1 MLIVCNVTRASAPP
15 VGVIRPR
22 RDVCRIARSVK
33 RDDIQFPAKHSALRD
48 DVHVLGVLVG
58 DVLKEQGGDTL
69 FDLVEKDRRLSIKRR
84 AGDKEAAAELSIQL
98 RGRAPQVARD
108 LARAFSMWF
117 RAVNLAE
124 KVHRIRRRRQYF
136 LEASERAQPGGV
148 EAALNELKSRGYTLE
163 KVLELLKKIRVEP
176 VFTAHPTESARR
188 TMLRKNQRIAELLL
202 DRLDPT
208 LTPAELRQNW
218 SRVRT
223 EVTTA
228 WQTEDHPR
236 ERLTV
241 ADEREHVV
249 FYLAE
254 ILYPILPAFY
264 DEIAEALSKLYE
276 VPADSLE
283 LPDMI
288 RFGTWVGGDMDGNPD
303 VHAKTIRETLARQQQ
318 VIINAYFKE
327 CGVLAQLLSQS
338 ASRSAVLPE
347 LSQRIELYAT
357 LIPGAQ
363 GSTPMRHDRMPYR
376 VFLGQIAE
384 RLRLTYDKRPNG
396 YEGPQQF
403 LRDLKLIAVSLKSNK
418 GFHAGWGNVQRLI
431 RRVETFGFHLA
442 TLDLRQTAEIHHQ
455 VIGQGLDDPAW
466 MTRTPAE
473 RHDLLVGA
481 IERDAGVKMELD
493 ALGRRTVGVFEA
505 ILQARHRYGPE
516 AVGYYVVS
524 GTQNADDV
532 LAPLLLARW
541 AEAYDRVSGE
551 VAVDIA
557 PMFESV
563 EALERCGEVM
573 RTLLGDPLYR
583 RHLDARG
590 RTQCALIGYS
600 DANKE
605 SGLCAARFAAWRAQA
620 ELSTALAAANER
632 HVVFHARG
640 GSIARGGSRIDT
652 LVRTAPAGTING
664 VLRLTEQGE
673 VINQG
678 YGLKPIAMRTLERAF
693 NSLTSSLGG
702 AATGVTPG
710 AEHVNFAARV
720 ATASHE
726 AYRRFVH
733 GQPEFYSWFQ
743 SVTPIDVIARMQ
755 IGSRPAVR
763 PGKDGFDA
771 LRAVPWVFAWTQSR
785 HFLPAWLGAGAGLRT
800 AIEELGLPVAR
811 SAYAS
816 WNFFTSLIDDLEAS
830 LARADL
836 DIAAAY
842 EELAPSSQRP
852 LGIKLREEFA
862 VVRDQVLAIKEMQ
875 WLLDRDP
882 TMQRSIE
889 LRNPYVDPIN
899 LLQVDLLRR
908 WRESGRQDRDLFESL
923 LACTAG
929 IAEGLQSTG

>member
-1 MLIVCNVTRASAPP
+1 VR
-15 VGVIRPR
+15 
-22 RDVCRIARSVK
+22 

-48 DVHVLGVLVG
+48 DVHVLGALVG
-58 DVLKEQGGDTL
+58 DVLKEQGGDAL
-69 FDLVEKDRRLSIKRR
+69 FDLVEKDRRLSIRRR
-84 AGDKEAAAELSIQL
+84 AGDKEAAAELSVQL

-124 KVHRIRRRRQYF
+124 KVHRIRRRRGYF
-136 LEASERAQPGGV
+136 IEASERAQPGGV
-148 EAALNELKSRGYTLE
+148 EAALIDLKSRGLSLAQ
-163 KVLELLKKIRVEP
+163 VLDLLRRISIEP

-188 TMLRKNQRIAELLL
+188 TMLRKNQRIAGLLL

-208 LTPAELRQNW
+208 LTPQELRHNW

-254 ILYPILPAFY
+254 ILYRILPAFY
-264 DEIAEALSKLYE
+264 DELAEALAKLYGVAAE
-276 VPADSLE
+276 SLE
-283 LPDMI
+283 LPNII

-318 VIINAYFKE
+318 VIINAYFSD
-327 CGVLAQLLSQS
+327 CQHLAQLLSQS
-338 ASRSAVLPE
+338 ASRSAVTPE
-347 LSQRIELYAT
+347 LTQRIELYAT
-357 LIPGAQ
+357 LIPGAL
-363 GSTPMRHDRMPYR
+363 GITPMRHDRMPYR
-376 VFLGQIAE
+376 VFLGQIGE
-384 RLRLTYDKRPNG
+384 RLRLTYEQRPNG
-396 YEGPQQF
+396 YEGPPQF
-403 LRDLKLIAVSLKSNK
+403 LRDLKMITTSLRANR
-418 GFHAGWGNVQRLI
+418 GFHAGLSNVQRLI

-442 TLDLRQTAEIHHQ
+442 TLDLRQQAEIHHR
-455 VIGQGLDDPAW
+455 VIAQGLDDPNWLA
-466 MTRTPAE
+466 RTAAE
-473 RHDLLVGA
+473 RHDLLVQA
-481 IERDAGVKMELD
+481 IERDAGVKIELD
-493 ALGRRTVGVFEA
+493 ALGRRTIGVFEA
-505 ILQARHRYGPE
+505 IRQARHRYGKD
-516 AVGYYVVS
+516 AIGYYVVS
-524 GTQNADDV
+524 GTHGADDV

-541 AEAYDRVSGE
+541 AEAYDRSSGE

-563 EALERCGEVM
+563 ESLERCGDTM

-600 DANKE
+600 DTNKE
-605 SGLCAARFAAWRAQA
+605 GGICAARFATYRAQA
-620 ELSTALAAANER
+620 DLSAALAAANER
-632 HVVFHARG
+632 HVIFHARG
-640 GSIARGGSRIDT
+640 GSIARGGSRIDS

-673 VINQG
+673 VINQS
-678 YGLKPIAMRTLERAF
+678 YGLRPIAMRTLERAF
-693 NSLTSSLGG
+693 HALASSLGG
-702 AATGVTPG
+702 NTQGMTP
-710 AEHVNFAARV
+710 APEQVNFAARLAAV
-720 ATASHE
+720 SRQQ
-726 AYRRFVH
+726 YRRFVY
-733 GQPEFYSWFQ
+733 GDGEFYAWFQ
-743 SVTPIDVIARMQ
+743 AVTPIDVIARMQ

-763 PGKDGFDA
+763 PGKEGFEA

-785 HFLPAWLGAGAGLRT
+785 HMLPAWYGAGLGLKT
-800 AIEELGLPVAR
+800 AIDECGLTTAQ
-811 SAYAS
+811 SAYAE
-816 WNFFTSLIDDLEAS
+816 WTFFTTLIDDLEAS

-836 DIAAAY
+836 EIAAAY
-842 EELAPSSQRP
+842 EELAPAPQNRFVAAV
-852 LGIKLREEFA
+852 REEFRQ
-862 VVRDQVLAIKEMQ
+862 VREQVLAIKQ
-875 WLLDRDP
+875 TSALLDRDQ
-882 TMQRSIE
+882 TLQRAIE

-908 WRESGRQDRDLFESL
+908 WRETDRQDRELFESL
-923 LACTAG
+923 LACIAG

>member
-1 MLIVCNVTRASAPP
+1 MR
-15 VGVIRPR
+15 
-22 RDVCRIARSVK
+22 

-48 DVHVLGVLVG
+48 DVHVLGALVG
-58 DVLKEQGGDTL
+58 DVLKDQGGDVL
-69 FDLVEKDRRLSIKRR
+69 FDLVEKDRRLSIRR
-84 AGDKEAAAELSIQL
+84 RSGDKEAAAELSVQL

-124 KVHRIRRRRQYF
+124 KVHRIRRRRGYF

-148 EAALNELKSRGYTLE
+148 EAALIDLKARGLTLAQ
-163 KVLELLKKIRVEP
+163 VLDLLRRISIEP

-208 LTPAELRQNW
+208 LAPQELRQNW

-223 EVTTA
+223 EITTA

-254 ILYPILPAFY
+254 ILYPIVPAFY
-264 DEIAEALSKLYE
+264 DELAEAIGKLYGVLPE
-276 VPADSLE
+276 SLE
-283 LPDMI
+283 LPNII

-318 VIINAYFKE
+318 VIVNAYFLE
-327 CGVLAQLLSQS
+327 CQSLAQLLSQS
-338 ASRSAVLPE
+338 ASRSAVSPE
-347 LSQRIELYAT
+347 LTQRIDQYST
-357 LIPGAQ
+357 LIPGAL
-363 GSTPMRHDRMPYR
+363 GITPARHDRMPYR
-376 VFLGQIAE
+376 VFLGQIGE
-384 RLRLTYDKRPNG
+384 RLRLTYDQRPNA
-396 YEGPQQF
+396 YEGPHQF
-403 LRDLKLIAVSLKSNK
+403 LRDLKLISTSLRANR
-418 GFHAGWGNVQRLI
+418 GYYAGWGNVQRLI

-442 TLDLRQTAEIHHQ
+442 GLDLRQQAEVHHR
-455 VIGQGLDDPAW
+455 VIGQGLDDPQW
-466 MTRTPAE
+466 LTRSAAE
-473 RHDLLVGA
+473 RHDLLVQA
-481 IERDAGVKMELD
+481 IERDTGVKVELD
-493 ALGRRTVGVFEA
+493 ALGRRTLGVFEA
-505 ILQARHRYGPE
+505 IIQARHRYGKD
-516 AVGYYVVS
+516 AIGYYVVS
-524 GTQNADDV
+524 GANGADDV
-532 LAPLLLARW
+532 LAPMLLARW

-551 VAVDIA
+551 IAVDIA

-583 RHLDARG
+583 RHLEARG
-590 RTQCALIGYS
+590 NTQCALIGYS
-600 DANKE
+600 DTNKE
-605 SGLCAARFAAWRAQA
+605 AGICAARFAAYRAQA
-620 ELSTALAAANER
+620 DLSAALAAANER
-632 HVVFHARG
+632 HVIFHARG
-640 GSIARGGSRIDT
+640 GSIARGGSRIDS

-678 YGLKPIAMRTLERAF
+678 YGLRPIAMRTLERAF
-693 NSLTSSLGG
+693 NAVASSLGG
-702 AATGVTPG
+702 NPQGLTPG
-710 AEHVNFAARV
+710 PEQVRFAARLAAV
-720 ATASHE
+720 SRQQ
-726 AYRRFVH
+726 YRRFVH
-733 GQPEFYSWFQ
+733 GDAELYGWFQ
-743 SVTPIDVIARMQ
+743 AVTPFDVIARMQ

-785 HFLPAWLGAGAGLRT
+785 HMLPAWYGAGAGLKE
-800 AIEELGLPVAR
+800 AIDEFGLATAR
-811 SAYAS
+811 SAYAEWS
-816 WNFFTSLIDDLEAS
+816 FFTTLIDDLEAS

-836 DIAAAY
+836 EIAAAY
-842 EELAPSSQRP
+842 EELAAPGQGRFAARV
-852 LGIKLREEFA
+852 REEFRQ
-862 VVRDQVLAIKEMQ
+862 VRDQVLLVKQTEA
-875 WLLDRDP
+875 LLDRDP
-882 TMQRSIE
+882 TLQRAIA

-908 WRESGRQDRDLFESL
+908 WRETGRQDRELFEAL
-923 LACTAG
+923 LACIAG

>member
-1 MLIVCNVTRASAPP
+1 VR
-15 VGVIRPR
+15 
-22 RDVCRIARSVK
+22 

-48 DVHVLGVLVG
+48 DVHVLGALVG
-58 DVLKEQGGDTL
+58 DVLKEQGGDAL
-69 FDLVEKDRRLSIKRR
+69 FDLVEKDRRLSIRRR
-84 AGDKEAAAELSIQL
+84 AGDKDAAAELAVQL
-98 RGRAPQVARD
+98 RGRAPPMARD

-124 KVHRIRRRRQYF
+124 KVHRIRRRRGYF
-136 LEASERAQPGGV
+136 LEDSGRAQPGGV
-148 EAALNELKSRGYTLE
+148 EAALTALQSRGMTLE
-163 KVLELLKKIRVEP
+163 QVLDLLKKIHIEP

-188 TMLRKNQRIAELLL
+188 TMLRKNQRIASLLL

-208 LTPAELRQNW
+208 LSPQELRQNW
-218 SRVRT
+218 SKVRT

-254 ILYPILPAFY
+254 ILYKILPAFY
-264 DEIAEALSKLYE
+264 DEIAEALAKLYG
-276 VPADSLE
+276 VPADTIE
-283 LPDMI
+283 LPPLV

-303 VHAKTIRETLARQQQ
+303 VHAKTIRETLARQHQ
-318 VIINAYFKE
+318 VIVNAYFRE
-327 CGVLAQLLSQS
+327 CGTLAQLLSQS

-347 LSQRIELYAT
+347 LQQRIELYAT

-376 VFLGQIAE
+376 VFLGQVSE
-384 RLRLTYDKRPNG
+384 RLRLTFENRPNG
-396 YEGPQQF
+396 YEGPQMF
-403 LRDLKLIAVSLKSNK
+403 LRDLRLVAASLKANK

-442 TLDLRQTAEIHHQ
+442 TLDLRQTAEIHHR
-455 VIGQGLDDPAW
+455 VIGAGLDDPQW
-466 MTRTPAE
+466 MVRTPAE
-473 RHDLLVGA
+473 RHDLLVQA
-481 IERDAGVKMELD
+481 IERDTGVKMELD
-493 ALGRRTVGVFEA
+493 ALGRRTLGVFEA
-505 ILQARHRYGPE
+505 ILQARHKYGRD
-516 AVGYYVVS
+516 AIGYYVVS
-524 GTQNADDV
+524 GTTGADDV

-541 AEAYDRVSGE
+541 AEAYDRNTGE
-551 VAVDIA
+551 IAVDIA

-563 EALERCGEVM
+563 EALERCGDTL

-600 DANKE
+600 DPNKE
-605 SGLCAARFAAWRAQA
+605 GGICASRFAAYRAQA
-620 ELSTALAAANER
+620 ELSSALAAANER
-632 HVVFHARG
+632 HVIFHARG
-640 GSIARGGSRIDT
+640 GSVARGGSRIDS
-652 LVRTAPAGTING
+652 LVRSAPAGTING

-673 VINQG
+673 VINQS
-678 YGLKPIAMRTLERAF
+678 YGLRPIAMRTLERAF
-693 NSLTSSLGG
+693 HALTLSLGG
-702 AATGVTPG
+702 AATGVN
-710 AEHVNFAARV
+710 ASSAQLQFAARV
-720 ATASHE
+720 AAASRQH
-726 AYRRFVH
+726 YRALTY
-733 GQPEFYSWFQ
+733 GDLDFYNWFQ
-743 SVTPIDVIARMQ
+743 AVTPIDVITRMQ

-763 PGKDGFDA
+763 PGKEGFDA

-785 HFLPAWLGAGAGLRT
+785 HMLPAWYGAGTGLAT
-800 AIEELGLPVAR
+800 AIGELGIDVAR
-811 SAYAS
+811 GAYGE
-816 WNFFTSLIDDLEAS
+816 WNFFTALIDDLEAS

-842 EELAPSSQRP
+842 EELCESRLKGNAGKIRDEFTRV
-852 LGIKLREEFA
+852 RE
-862 VVRDQVLAIKEMQ
+862 QVLAIKQ
-875 WLLDRDP
+875 TSALLDRDP
-882 TMQRSIE
+882 TLQRQIE

-908 WRESGRQDRDLFESL
+908 WRESGRQDRDLFEAL

>member
-1 MLIVCNVTRASAPP
+1 MP
-15 VGVIRPR
+15 
-22 RDVCRIARSVK
+22 RSVK

-48 DVHVLGVLVG
+48 DVHVLGALVG
-58 DVLKEQGGDTL
+58 DVLKDQGGATL
-69 FDLVEKDRRLSIKRR
+69 FDLVEKDRLLAIRRR
-84 AGDKEAAAELSIQL
+84 AGDKEAAAELGIQL

-124 KVHRIRRRRQYF
+124 KVHRIRRRRGYF
-136 LEASERAQPGGV
+136 IEASQRAQPGGV
-148 EAALNELKSRGYTLE
+148 EAALLTLKERGSTLAE
-163 KVLELLKKIRVEP
+163 VLELLKQVHIEP

-188 TMLRKNQRIAELLL
+188 TMLRKNQRIAGLLL

-208 LTPAELRQNW
+208 LTPQELRQNW

-223 EVTTA
+223 ELTTA

-254 ILYPILPAFY
+254 ILYRILPAFY
-264 DEIAEALSKLYE
+264 GELAEALGKIYGVQPE
-276 VPADSLE
+276 SLE
-283 LPDMI
+283 LPNI
-288 RFGTWVGGDMDGNPD
+288 VKFGTWVGGDMDGNPD

-318 VIINAYFKE
+318 VIINAYFGE
-327 CGVLAQLLSQS
+327 CQNLAQLLSQS
-338 ASRSAVLPE
+338 ASRSAVTPE
-347 LSQRIELYAT
+347 LTQRIELYAT
-357 LIPGAQ
+357 LMPGAQ
-363 GSTPMRHDRMPYR
+363 GITPARHDRMPYR
-376 VFLGQIAE
+376 VFLGQVSE
-384 RLRLTYDKRPNG
+384 RLKLTYDGRPNG
-396 YEGPQQF
+396 YEGPQHF
-403 LRDLKLIAVSLKSNK
+403 LRDLKLISASLKLNR
-418 GFHAGWGNVQRLI
+418 GFHAGWANVQRLI

-442 TLDLRQTAEIHHQ
+442 TLDLRQQAEVHHR
-455 VIGQGLDDPAW
+455 VIGQGLDDPDW
-466 MTRTPAE
+466 MARTPAE
-473 RHDLLVGA
+473 RHDLLVRA
-481 IERDAGVKMELD
+481 IERDAGHKVELD
-493 ALGRRTVGVFEA
+493 ALGKRTLGVFEA
-505 ILQARHRYGPE
+505 ILQARHRYGQD
-516 AVGYYVVS
+516 AIGYYVVS
-524 GTQNADDV
+524 GTQGADDV

-557 PMFESV
+557 PLFESV

-590 RTQCALIGYS
+590 RTQCAALGYS

-605 SGLCAARFAAWRAQA
+605 SGICASRFAMFRAQA
-620 ELSTALAAANER
+620 ELTAALSAANER
-632 HVVFHARG
+632 YVIFHARG
-640 GSIARGGSRIDT
+640 GSIARGGGRIDS

-678 YGLKPIAMRTLERAF
+678 YGLRPIAMRTLERAF
-693 NSLTSSLGG
+693 HSLTLGLGG
-702 AATGVTPG
+702 AATGMNESAPQL
-710 AEHVNFAARV
+710 EFAARV
-720 ATASHE
+720 AAVSRQH
-726 AYRRFVH
+726 YRRFVH
-733 GQPEFYSWFQ
+733 GDADFYAWFNE
-743 SVTPIDVIARMQ
+743 VTPIDVIARMQ

-763 PGKDGFDA
+763 PGKEGFDA

-785 HFLPAWLGAGAGLRT
+785 HMLPAWYGAGLGLKT
-800 AIEELGLPVAR
+800 AIDELGLQVAR
-811 SAYAS
+811 SAYAE
-816 WNFFTSLIDDLEAS
+816 WNFFTGLVDDLEAA

-842 EELAPSSQRP
+842 EGLARPRLSSFAVRA
-852 LGIKLREEFA
+852 REEFEL
-862 VVRDQVLAIKEMQ
+862 VRQQVLEIKQMAA
-875 WLLDRDP
+875 LLDREA
-882 TMQRSIE
+882 TLQRAIE

-908 WRESGRQDRDLFESL
+908 WRETGRQDREIFEAL

>member
-1 MLIVCNVTRASAPP
+1 M
-15 VGVIRPR
+15 PR
-22 RDVCRIARSVK
+22 FVR

-48 DVHVLGVLVG
+48 DVHVLGALVG
-58 DVLKEQGGDTL
+58 DVLKEQGGDAL
-69 FDLVEKDRRLSIKRR
+69 FDLVEKDRRLSIRRR
-84 AGDKEAAAELSIQL
+84 AGDKEAAAELSVQL

-124 KVHRIRRRRQYF
+124 KVHRIRRRRGYF

-148 EAALNELKSRGYTLE
+148 EAALNELKTRGYSLE
-163 KVLELLKKIRVEP
+163 KVLELLKRVRIEP

-208 LTPAELRQNW
+208 LTPQELRQNW

-254 ILYPILPAFY
+254 ILYRIVPAFY
-264 DEIAEALSKLYE
+264 DELAEALSKLYG
-276 VPADSLE
+276 VSADSLE
-283 LPDMI
+283 LPNVV

-318 VIINAYFKE
+318 VIINAYHRE

-338 ASRSAVLPE
+338 ASRSAVIPE
-347 LSQRIELYAT
+347 LAQRIELYAT

-363 GSTPMRHDRMPYR
+363 GATPMRHDRMPYR

-384 RLRLTYDKRPNG
+384 RLRLTYENRPNG

-403 LRDLKLIAVSLKSNK
+403 LRDVKLIAASLKANK

-442 TLDLRQTAEIHHQ
+442 TLDLRQQAEIHHR
-455 VIGQGLDDPAW
+455 VIAQGLDDPNW
-466 MTRTPAE
+466 MVRTPAE
-473 RHDLLVGA
+473 RHDLLVRA

-493 ALGRRTVGVFEA
+493 ALGRRTLGVFEG
-505 ILQARHRYGPE
+505 ILQARHRYGQD
-516 AVGYYVVS
+516 AIGYYIVS
-524 GTQNADDV
+524 GTQGADDV

-557 PMFESV
+557 PLFESV
-563 EALERCGEVM
+563 DALEQCGEVM
-573 RTLLGDPLYR
+573 KTLLGDPLYR
-583 RHLDARG
+583 RHLEARG
-590 RTQCALIGYS
+590 STQCALIGYS
-600 DANKE
+600 DPNKE
-605 SGLCAARFAAWRAQA
+605 SGICAARFAAYRAQTA
-620 ELSTALAAANER
+620 LSTTLAAANER
-632 HVVFHARG
+632 HVIFHARG
-640 GSIARGGSRIDT
+640 GSIARGGSRIDS
-652 LVRTAPAGTING
+652 LVRTAPAGTVNG

-673 VINQG
+673 VINQS

-693 NSLTSSLGG
+693 NSLALSIGG
-702 AATGVTPG
+702 AATGTAASP
-710 AEHVNFAARV
+710 EQLQFAARLAAV
-720 ATASHE
+720 SRQT
-726 AYRRFVH
+726 YRRFVH
-733 GQPEFYSWFQ
+733 TDADFYAWFQ
-743 SVTPIDVIARMQ
+743 AVTPIDVIARMQ
-755 IGSRPAVR
+755 IGSRPAER
-763 PGKDGFDA
+763 PGKEGFEA

-785 HFLPAWLGAGAGLRT
+785 HLLPAWFGAGFGLRT
-800 AIEELGLPVAR
+800 AVDEIGLEVAR
-811 SAYAS
+811 SSYGE
-816 WNFFTSLIDDLEAS
+816 WNYFTTLIDDLEAS

-836 DIAAAY
+836 VIAAAY
-842 EELAPSSQRP
+842 EELAEARHRHF
-852 LGIKLREEFA
+852 GVKLREEFEL
-862 VVRDQVLAIKEMQ
+862 VRDQVLAIKQ
-875 WLLDRDP
+875 TSQLLDRDQ
-882 TMQRSIE
+882 TLQRSIE

-908 WRESGRQDRDLFESL
+908 WRETGRQDRELFESL
-923 LACTAG
+923 LACIAG

>member
-1 MLIVCNVTRASAPP
+1 VR
-15 VGVIRPR
+15 
-22 RDVCRIARSVK
+22 

-48 DVHVLGVLVG
+48 DVHVLGALVG
-58 DVLKEQGGDTL
+58 DVLKDQGGDAL
-69 FDLVEKDRRLSIKRR
+69 FDLVEKDRRLSIRRR
-84 AGDKEAAAELSIQL
+84 AGDKEAAAELSVQL

-124 KVHRIRRRRQYF
+124 KVHRIRRRRGYF

-148 EAALNELKSRGYTLE
+148 EAALDELKSRGYTLPR
-163 KVLELLKKIRVEP
+163 VLELLQRIRIEP

-208 LTPAELRQNW
+208 LTPQELRRNW

-223 EVTTA
+223 EITTA

-249 FYLAE
+249 FYLSE
-254 ILYPILPAFY
+254 ILYRILPDFY
-264 DEIAEALSKLYE
+264 DEIAEALAKLYG
-276 VPADSLE
+276 VPADSVE
-283 LPDMI
+283 LPTMI
-288 RFGTWVGGDMDGNPD
+288 RFTSWVGGDMDGNPD

-318 VIINAYFKE
+318 VIVNSYFKE
-327 CGVLAQLLSQS
+327 CGILAQLLSQS

-347 LSQRIELYAT
+347 LQQRIELYAT
-357 LIPGAQ
+357 LLPGAQ
-363 GSTPMRHDRMPYR
+363 GVTPMRHDRMPYR
-376 VFLGQIAE
+376 VFLGQVAE
-384 RLRLTYDKRPNG
+384 RLRLTYDRRPNA

-403 LRDLKLIAVSLKSNK
+403 LRDLKLISSSLKANK

-442 TLDLRQTAEIHHQ
+442 TLDLRQTAEIHHL
-455 VIGQGLDDPAW
+455 VIAQGLDDPGW

-473 RHDLLVGA
+473 RHDLLVAA
-481 IERDAGVKMELD
+481 IERDAGVKVELD
-493 ALGRRTVGVFEA
+493 ALGKRTLGVFEA
-505 ILQARHRYGPE
+505 ILQARHRYGPD
-516 AVGYYVVS
+516 AIGYYIVS
-524 GTQNADDV
+524 STEGADDV

-541 AEAYDRVSGE
+541 AEAYDRVTGE

-557 PMFESV
+557 PLFESV
-563 EALERCGEVM
+563 DALDRCGEVV

-583 RHLDARG
+583 KHLDAHG
-590 RTQCALIGYS
+590 RTQCVLIGYS
-600 DANKE
+600 DSNKE
-605 SGLCAARFAAWRAQA
+605 SGICASRFATHRAQA
-620 ELSTALAAANER
+620 DLSEALAAANER
-632 HVVFHARG
+632 HVIFHARG
-640 GSIARGGSRIDT
+640 GSIARGGSRVDT
-652 LVRTAPAGTING
+652 LVRTAPAGTVNG
-664 VLRLTEQGE
+664 VLRMTEQGE

-693 NSLTSSLGG
+693 NALTSSLGG
-702 AATGVTPG
+702 AATGVIAT
-710 AEHVNFAARV
+710 AEHMQFAARV
-720 ATASHE
+720 ASVSRQ
-726 AYRRFVH
+726 AYRRLVH
-733 GQPEFYSWFQ
+733 ADAEFYGWFQ
-743 SVTPIDVIARMQ
+743 CVTPIDVIARMQ

-763 PGKDGFDA
+763 PGKEGFDA

-785 HFLPAWLGAGAGLRT
+785 HMLPAWFGAGFGLKT
-800 AIEELGLPVAR
+800 AIDELGIAVAR
-811 SAYAS
+811 GAYRE
-816 WNFFTSLIDDLEAS
+816 WNFFTVLIDDIEAS
-830 LARADL
+830 VARADL
-836 DIAAAY
+836 EIGAVY
-842 EELAPSSQRP
+842 EELAPPSLARFGSR
-852 LGIKLREEFA
+852 LREEFQSA
-862 VVRDQVLAIKEMQ
+862 REQVLAIKQMEAP
-875 WLLDRDP
+875 LDRDP
-882 TMQRSIE
+882 TLQRSIE

-908 WRESGRQDRDLFESL
+908 WRDSGRQDRDLFEGL

>member
-1 MLIVCNVTRASAPP
+1 MA
-15 VGVIRPR
+15 RP
-22 RDVCRIARSVK
+22 VK

-48 DVHVLGVLVG
+48 DVHVLGALVG
-58 DVLKEQGGDTL
+58 DVLKEQGGDAL
-69 FDLVEKDRRLSIKRR
+69 FDLVEKDRRLSIRRR
-84 AGDKEAAAELSIQL
+84 AGDKEAAAELSVQL

-108 LARAFSMWF
+108 LARAFSTWF

-124 KVHRIRRRRQYF
+124 KVHRIRRRRGYF

-148 EAALNELKSRGYTLE
+148 EAALIALKARGLQLAD
-163 KVLELLKKIRVEP
+163 VLELLKKIRIEP

-188 TMLRKNQRIAELLL
+188 TMLRKNQRIAGLLL

-208 LTPAELRQNW
+208 LTPQELRQNW

-223 EVTTA
+223 ELTTA

-254 ILYPILPAFY
+254 ILYRILPAFY
-264 DEIAEALSKLYE
+264 DELAEALGKLFG
-276 VPADSLE
+276 VHPDSLE
-283 LPDMI
+283 LPNI
-288 RFGTWVGGDMDGNPD
+288 VRFGTWVGGDMDGNPD

-318 VIINAYFKE
+318 VIINAYFGE
-327 CGVLAQLLSQS
+327 CQNLAQLLSQS
-338 ASRSAVLPE
+338 ASRSAVAPE

-363 GSTPMRHDRMPYR
+363 GITPMRHDRMPYR
-376 VFLGQIAE
+376 VFLGQVGE
-384 RLRLTYDKRPNG
+384 RLRLTYEGRPNG

-403 LRDLKLIAVSLKSNK
+403 LRDLKLIASSLRGNR
-418 GFHAGWGNVQRLI
+418 GFHAGWGNVQRLV

-442 TLDLRQTAEIHHQ
+442 TLDLRQQAEIHHR
-455 VIGQGLDDPAW
+455 VICQGLDDPHWLA
-466 MTRTPAE
+466 RTPAD
-473 RHDLLVGA
+473 RHDLLVQA
-481 IERDAGVKMELD
+481 IERDTGYKVELD
-493 ALGRRTVGVFEA
+493 ALGKRTLGVFEA
-505 ILQARHRYGPE
+505 ILQARHRYGRD
-516 AVGYYVVS
+516 AIGYYVVS
-524 GTQNADDV
+524 NTQGADDV

-541 AEAYDRVSGE
+541 AEAYDRTSGE

-557 PMFESV
+557 PLFESC
-563 EALERCGEVM
+563 EGLERCGEVM

-590 RTQCALIGYS
+590 RTQCAVIGYS

-605 SGLCAARFAAWRAQA
+605 GGICASRHAAYRAQA
-620 ELSTALAAANER
+620 ELSGALAAAHEN
-632 HVVFHARG
+632 HVIFHARG
-640 GSIARGGSRIDT
+640 GSIARGGGRVDS
-652 LVRTAPAGTING
+652 LVRTAPAGTVNG

-678 YGLKPIAMRTLERAF
+678 YGLRPIAMRTLERAF
-693 NSLTSSLGG
+693 NSLITELGG
-702 AATGVTPG
+702 AGQGNKPSS
-710 AEHVNFAARV
+710 EQQQFAARLAAV
-720 ATASHE
+720 SRQH
-726 AYRRFVH
+726 YRRFIH
-733 GQPEFYSWFQ
+733 SDRDFYSWFQ
-743 SVTPIDVIARMQ
+743 AVTPIDVITRMQ

-763 PGKDGFDA
+763 PGREGFDA

-785 HFLPAWLGAGAGLRT
+785 HMLPAWFGAGAGLKT
-800 AIEELGLPVAR
+800 AIDELGIAVAR
-811 SAYAS
+811 SAYND
-816 WNFFTSLIDDLEAS
+816 WTFFSTLIDDLEAS

-836 DIAAAY
+836 EIAAAY
-842 EELAPSSQRP
+842 EALAEGRYKVCASC
-852 LGIKLREEFA
+852 
-862 VVRDQVLAIKEMQ
+862 VRDEFDLVRRQVLEIKQ
-875 WLLDRDP
+875 TSWLLDRDP
-882 TMQRSIE
+882 TLQRSIE

-908 WRESGRQDRDLFESL
+908 WRETGRQDRELFEAL
-923 LACTAG
+923 LSCTAG

>member
-1 MLIVCNVTRASAPP
+1 VR
-15 VGVIRPR
+15 
-22 RDVCRIARSVK
+22 

-48 DVHVLGVLVG
+48 DVHVLGALVG
-58 DVLKEQGGDTL
+58 DVLKEQGGDA
-69 FDLVEKDRRLSIKRR
+69 FIELVEKDRRLAIKRR
-84 AGDKEAAAELSIQL
+84 AGDKEAAAELSVQL

-124 KVHRIRRRRQYF
+124 KVHRIRRRRNYF

-148 EAALNELKSRGYTLE
+148 EAALTQLKANGYTLD
-163 KVLELLKKIRVEP
+163 KVLELLRKIRIEP

-202 DRLDPT
+202 DRLDPS

-254 ILYPILPAFY
+254 ILYKILPAFY
-264 DEIAEALSKLYE
+264 DEIAEVLSKLFE
-276 VPADSLE
+276 VPADSLD
-283 LPDMI
+283 LPDMV

-338 ASRSAVLPE
+338 ASRSGVSPE
-347 LSQRIELYAT
+347 LAQRIELYGT

-376 VFLGQIAE
+376 VFLGQVAE

-403 LRDLKLIAVSLKSNK
+403 LRDLKLISTSLKANK

-442 TLDLRQTAEIHHQ
+442 TLDLRQTTEVHHS
-455 VIGQGLDDPAW
+455 VIGQGLDDPNWRA
-466 MTRTPAE
+466 RTAAE

-481 IERDAGVKMELD
+481 IERDAGVKVELD
-493 ALGRRTVGVFEA
+493 ALGKRTLGVFEA
-505 ILQARHRYGPE
+505 ILQARHRYGPQ
-516 AVGYYVVS
+516 AIGYYVVS
-524 GTQNADDV
+524 GTQGADDV

-541 AEAYDRVSGE
+541 AEAYDRQSGE

-563 EALERCGEVM
+563 DALERCGEVM

-583 RHLDARG
+583 RHLDGRG
-590 RTQCALIGYS
+590 HRQCALIGYS
-600 DANKE
+600 DSNKE
-605 SGLCAARFAAWRAQA
+605 GGLCAARFAAFRAQA
-620 ELSTALAAANER
+620 ELSSALAAANER
-632 HVVFHARG
+632 HVLFHARG

-652 LVRTAPAGTING
+652 LVRTAPPGTVNG

-678 YGLKPIAMRTLERAF
+678 YGLRPIAMRTLERAF
-693 NSLTSSLGG
+693 HALAMSLGG
-702 AATGVTPG
+702 AATGV
-710 AEHVNFAARV
+710 AASSEHLQFAARV
-720 ATASHE
+720 ASVSRQ

-733 GQPEFYSWFQ
+733 ADHDFFSWFQ
-743 SVTPIDVIARMQ
+743 AVTPIDVITRMQ
-755 IGSRPAVR
+755 IGSRPAFR
-763 PGKDGFDA
+763 PGKEGFEA

-785 HFLPAWLGAGAGLRT
+785 HLLPAWLGAGLGLRT
-800 AIEELGLPVAR
+800 AIDELGITVAR
-811 SAYAS
+811 SAYGE
-816 WNFFTSLIDDLEAS
+816 WNFFTALVDDLEAS
-830 LARADL
+830 LARVDL

-842 EELAPSSQRP
+842 EELAPKSQAHFAA
-852 LGIKLREEFA
+852 KLREEFA
-862 VVRDQVLAIKEMQ
+862 LVRDQVLAIKQ
-875 WLLDRDP
+875 TQFLLDRDQ

-908 WRESGRQDRDLFESL
+908 WRESDRNDRDLFEAL

>member
-1 MLIVCNVTRASAPP
+1 VR
-15 VGVIRPR
+15 
-22 RDVCRIARSVK
+22 
-33 RDDIQFPAKHSALRD
+33 RDDIQFPARHSALRD
-48 DVHVLGVLVG
+48 DVHVLGALVG
-58 DVLKEQGGDTL
+58 DVLKDQGGDAL
-69 FDLVEKDRRLSIKRR
+69 FDLVEKDRRLSIRRR
-84 AGDKEAAAELSIQL
+84 AGDKEAAAELTVQL

-124 KVHRIRRRRQYF
+124 KVHRIRRRRGYF
-136 LEASERAQPGGV
+136 IEASERAQPGGV
-148 EAALNELKSRGYTLE
+148 EAALIDLKSRGLSLSQ
-163 KVLELLKKIRVEP
+163 VLDLLRRISIEP

-188 TMLRKNQRIAELLL
+188 TMLRKNQRIAGLLL

-208 LTPAELRQNW
+208 LTPQELRHNW

-254 ILYPILPAFY
+254 ILYRILPAFY
-264 DEIAEALSKLYE
+264 DELAEALAKLYGVAPE
-276 VPADSLE
+276 SLE
-283 LPDMI
+283 LPNII

-318 VIINAYFKE
+318 VIINAYFSD
-327 CGVLAQLLSQS
+327 CQHLAQLLSQS
-338 ASRSAVLPE
+338 ASRSAVTPE
-347 LSQRIELYAT
+347 LTQRIELYAT
-357 LIPGAQ
+357 LIPGAL
-363 GSTPMRHDRMPYR
+363 GITPMRHDRMPYR
-376 VFLGQIAE
+376 VFLGQIGE
-384 RLRLTYDKRPNG
+384 RLRLTYDQRPNG

-403 LRDLKLIAVSLKSNK
+403 LRDLKMITTSLRANR
-418 GFHAGWGNVQRLI
+418 GFHAGLSNVQRLV

-442 TLDLRQTAEIHHQ
+442 TLDLRQQAEIHHR
-455 VIGQGLDDPAW
+455 VIAQGLDDPKW
-466 MTRTPAE
+466 LERTAAE
-473 RHDLLVGA
+473 RHDLLVQA
-481 IERDAGVKMELD
+481 IERDAGVKVELD
-493 ALGRRTVGVFEA
+493 ALGRRTIGVFEA
-505 ILQARHRYGPE
+505 ILQARHRYGKD
-516 AVGYYVVS
+516 AIGYYVVG
-524 GTQNADDV
+524 GTNSADDV

-541 AEAYDRVSGE
+541 AEAYDRASGE

-563 EALERCGEVM
+563 ESLERCGEIM

-600 DANKE
+600 DTNKE
-605 SGLCAARFAAWRAQA
+605 GGICAARFAAYRAQA
-620 ELSTALAAANER
+620 DLSAALAAANER
-632 HVVFHARG
+632 HVIFHARG
-640 GSIARGGSRIDT
+640 GSIARGGSRIDS

-673 VINQG
+673 VINQS
-678 YGLKPIAMRTLERAF
+678 YGLRPIAMRTLERAF
-693 NSLTSSLGG
+693 HALASSLGG
-702 AATGVTPG
+702 NTQGMTPSP
-710 AEHVNFAARV
+710 EQVNFAARLAAV
-720 ATASHE
+720 SRQQ
-726 AYRRFVH
+726 YRRFVS
-733 GQPEFYSWFQ
+733 GDGEFYSWFQ
-743 SVTPIDVIARMQ
+743 AVTPIDVIARMQ

-763 PGKDGFDA
+763 PGKEGFDA

-785 HFLPAWLGAGAGLRT
+785 HMLPAWYGAGLGLKT
-800 AIEELGLPVAR
+800 AIDECGLTTAQ
-811 SAYAS
+811 SAYAD
-816 WNFFTSLIDDLEAS
+816 WTFFTTLIDDLEAS

-842 EELAPSSQRP
+842 EELAPASQNRFVAVV
-852 LGIKLREEFA
+852 REEFA
-862 VVRDQVLAIKEMQ
+862 QVREQVLAIKQ
-875 WLLDRDP
+875 TSALLDRDQ
-882 TMQRSIE
+882 TLQRAIE

-908 WRESGRQDRDLFESL
+908 WRETGRQDRELFESL
-923 LACTAG
+923 LACIAG

>member
-1 MLIVCNVTRASAPP
+1 M
-15 VGVIRPR
+15 PR
-22 RDVCRIARSVK
+22 FVR

-48 DVHVLGVLVG
+48 DVHVLGALVG
-58 DVLKEQGGDTL
+58 DVLKEQGGDAL
-69 FDLVEKDRRLSIKRR
+69 FSLVEQDRRLSIRRR
-84 AGDKEAAAELSIQL
+84 AGDKEAAAELSVQL
-98 RGRAPQVARD
+98 RGRAPQSARD

-124 KVHRIRRRRQYF
+124 KVHRIRRRRGYF

-148 EAALNELKSRGYTLE
+148 EAALNELKTRGFSLD
-163 KVLELLKKIRVEP
+163 KVIELLKRVRIEP

-208 LTPAELRQNW
+208 LTPQELRQNW

-254 ILYPILPAFY
+254 ILYRILPAFY
-264 DEIAEALSKLYE
+264 DELAEALSKLYG

-283 LPDMI
+283 LPNMI

-318 VIINAYFKE
+318 VIINAYFRE

-338 ASRSAVLPE
+338 ASRSAVNPE
-347 LSQRIELYAT
+347 LTQRIEQYST
-357 LIPGAQ
+357 LIPGAL
-363 GSTPMRHDRMPYR
+363 GITPMRHDRMPYR

-384 RLRLTYDKRPNG
+384 RLRITYDGRPNG

-403 LRDLKLIAVSLKSNK
+403 LRDLKLISASLKANK

-442 TLDLRQTAEIHHQ
+442 TLDLRQHAEVHHR

-466 MTRTPAE
+466 LTRTPAE
-473 RHDLLVGA
+473 RHDLLVQA
-481 IERDAGVKMELD
+481 IERDAGVKTELD
-493 ALGRRTVGVFEA
+493 ALGRRTLGVFEG
-505 ILQARHRYGPE
+505 ILQARHRYGQD
-516 AVGYYVVS
+516 AIGYYVVS
-524 GTQNADDV
+524 GTQGADDV

-541 AEAYDRVSGE
+541 AEAYDRTTGE

-557 PMFESV
+557 PLFESV
-563 EALERCGEVM
+563 ESLERCGEVM
-573 RTLLGDPLYR
+573 TTLLGDPLYR
-583 RHLDARG
+583 RHLEARG

-600 DANKE
+600 DTNKE
-605 SGLCAARFAAWRAQA
+605 SGICAARFAAYRAQA
-620 ELSTALAAANER
+620 DLSTALAAANER
-632 HVVFHARG
+632 SVIFHARG
-640 GSIARGGSRIDT
+640 GSIARGGSRIDA
-652 LVRTAPAGTING
+652 LVRTAPAGSVNG

-673 VINQG
+673 VINQS

-693 NSLTSSLGG
+693 NALALSIGG
-702 AATGVTPG
+702 AATGMAASP
-710 AEHVNFAARV
+710 AQLEFAARL
-720 ATASHE
+720 ASVSRQ
-726 AYRRFVH
+726 AYRRFVRTDA
-733 GQPEFYSWFQ
+733 EFYAWFQ
-743 SVTPIDVIARMQ
+743 AVTPIDVISRMQ

-771 LRAVPWVFAWTQSR
+771 LRSVPWVFAWTQSR
-785 HFLPAWLGAGAGLRT
+785 HMLPAWFGAGLGLRT
-800 AIEELGLPVAR
+800 AIEELGIDVAR
-811 SAYAS
+811 SAYQE
-816 WNFFTSLIDDLEAS
+816 WNYFAALIDDLEMA

-836 DIAAAY
+836 PIAAAY
-842 EELAPSSQRP
+842 EELAEDRHRHF
-852 LGIKLREEFA
+852 GVKLREDFGQ
-862 VVRDQVLAIKEMQ
+862 VVEQVLAIKQ
-875 WLLDRDP
+875 ISTLLDRDP
-882 TMQRSIE
+882 TLQRSIE

-908 WRESGRQDRDLFESL
+908 WRETGRNDRDLFESL
-923 LACTAG
+923 LACIAG

>member
-1 MLIVCNVTRASAPP
+1 MR
-15 VGVIRPR
+15 
-22 RDVCRIARSVK
+22 

-48 DVHVLGVLVG
+48 DVHVLGALVG
-58 DVLKEQGGDTL
+58 DVLKDQGGDAL
-69 FDLVEKDRRLSIKRR
+69 FDLVEKDRRLSIRRR
-84 AGDKEAAAELSIQL
+84 AGDKEAAAELSVQL

-124 KVHRIRRRRQYF
+124 KVHRIRRRRGYF

-148 EAALNELKSRGYTLE
+148 EAALIDLAARGHSLAQ
-163 KVLELLKKIRVEP
+163 VLDLLRRISIEP

-208 LTPAELRQNW
+208 LTPQELRHNW

-254 ILYPILPAFY
+254 ILYRIVPAFY
-264 DEIAEALSKLYE
+264 DELAEAIGKVFGVAPE
-276 VPADSLE
+276 SLE
-283 LPDMI
+283 LPNII

-318 VIINAYFKE
+318 VIVNAYFND
-327 CGVLAQLLSQS
+327 CQQLAQLLSQS
-338 ASRSAVLPE
+338 ASRSAVTPE
-347 LSQRIELYAT
+347 LTQRIELYAT
-357 LIPGAQ
+357 LIPGAL
-363 GSTPMRHDRMPYR
+363 GITPMRHDRMPYR
-376 VFLGQIAE
+376 VFLGQVGE
-384 RLRLTYDKRPNG
+384 RLRLTYDQRPNS

-403 LRDLKLIAVSLKSNK
+403 LRDLKLITTSLRANR
-418 GFHAGWGNVQRLI
+418 GFHAGWSSVQRLI

-442 TLDLRQTAEIHHQ
+442 SLDLRQQAEIHHR
-455 VIGQGLDDPAW
+455 VIGQGLDDANW
-466 MTRTPAE
+466 LSRTAAE
-473 RHDLLVGA
+473 RHDLLVQA

-493 ALGRRTVGVFEA
+493 ALGRRTLGVFEA
-505 ILQARHRYGPE
+505 ILQARHRYGKD
-516 AVGYYVVS
+516 AIGYYVVS
-524 GTQNADDV
+524 GTSGADDV

-541 AEAYDRVSGE
+541 AEAYDRKSGE

-557 PMFESV
+557 PLFESW
-563 EALERCGEVM
+563 ESLERCGDVM
-573 RTLLGDPLYR
+573 RTLLDDPLYR
-583 RHLDARG
+583 RHLDGRG

-600 DANKE
+600 DTNKE
-605 SGLCAARFAAWRAQA
+605 GGICASRFAAYRAQA
-620 ELSTALAAANER
+620 DLSAALAAANER
-632 HVVFHARG
+632 HVIFHARG
-640 GSIARGGSRIDT
+640 GSIARGGSRIDS

-673 VINQG
+673 VINQS
-678 YGLKPIAMRTLERAF
+678 YGLRPIAMRTLERAF
-693 NSLTSSLGG
+693 HALASSLGG
-702 AATGVTPG
+702 NSQGMAPG
-710 AEHVNFAARV
+710 ADQVRFAGRLATLSREH
-720 ATASHE
+720 
-726 AYRRFVH
+726 YRNLVRADA
-733 GQPEFYSWFQ
+733 EFYAWFQ
-743 SVTPIDVIARMQ
+743 AVTPIDVITRMQ

-763 PGKDGFDA
+763 PGQDGFDA

-785 HFLPAWLGAGAGLRT
+785 HMLPGWYGAGAGLRSAIDEFGLAT
-800 AIEELGLPVAR
+800 AQA
-811 SAYAS
+811 AYAD
-816 WNFFTSLIDDLEAS
+816 WTFFTTLIDDLEAS

-842 EELAPSSQRP
+842 EELAPAAHHRYAAQV
-852 LGIKLREEFA
+852 REEFGL
-862 VVRDQVLAIKEMQ
+862 VREQVFAIKGTTA
-875 WLLDRDP
+875 LLDRDP
-882 TMQRSIE
+882 TLQRAIE

-908 WRESGRQDRDLFESL
+908 WRETGRQDRELFESL
-923 LACTAG
+923 LACIAG

>member
-1 MLIVCNVTRASAPP
+1 MR
-15 VGVIRPR
+15 
-22 RDVCRIARSVK
+22 

-48 DVHVLGVLVG
+48 DVHVLGALVG
-58 DVLKEQGGDTL
+58 DVLKDQGGDVL
-69 FDLVEKDRRLSIKRR
+69 FDLVEKDRRLSIRR
-84 AGDKEAAAELSIQL
+84 RSGDKEAAAELSVQL

-108 LARAFSMWF
+108 LARAFSMWV

-124 KVHRIRRRRQYF
+124 KVHRIRRRRGYF

-148 EAALNELKSRGYTLE
+148 EAALIDLKARGLTLAQ
-163 KVLELLKKIRVEP
+163 VLDLLRRISIEP

-208 LTPAELRQNW
+208 LAPQELRQNW

-223 EVTTA
+223 EITTA

-254 ILYPILPAFY
+254 ILYPIVPAFY
-264 DEIAEALSKLYE
+264 DELAEAIGKLYGVLPE
-276 VPADSLE
+276 SLE
-283 LPDMI
+283 LPNII

-318 VIINAYFKE
+318 VIVNAYFLE
-327 CGVLAQLLSQS
+327 CQSLAQLLSQS
-338 ASRSAVLPE
+338 ASRSAVSPE
-347 LSQRIELYAT
+347 LTQRIDQYST
-357 LIPGAQ
+357 LIPGAL
-363 GSTPMRHDRMPYR
+363 GITPARHDRMPYR
-376 VFLGQIAE
+376 VFLGQIGE
-384 RLRLTYDKRPNG
+384 RLRLTYDQRPNA

-403 LRDLKLIAVSLKSNK
+403 LRDLKLISTSLRANR
-418 GFHAGWGNVQRLI
+418 GYYAGWGNVQRLI

-442 TLDLRQTAEIHHQ
+442 GLDLRQQAEVHHR
-455 VIGQGLDDPAW
+455 VIGQGLDDPQW
-466 MTRTPAE
+466 LTRSAAE
-473 RHDLLVGA
+473 RHDLLVQA
-481 IERDAGVKMELD
+481 IERDTGVKVELD
-493 ALGRRTVGVFEA
+493 ALGRRTLGVFEA
-505 ILQARHRYGPE
+505 IIQARHRYGKD
-516 AVGYYVVS
+516 AIGYYVVS
-524 GTQNADDV
+524 GTIGADDV

-551 VAVDIA
+551 IAVDIA

-583 RHLDARG
+583 RHLEARG
-590 RTQCALIGYS
+590 NTQCALIGYS
-600 DANKE
+600 DTNKE
-605 SGLCAARFAAWRAQA
+605 AGICAARFAAYRAQA
-620 ELSTALAAANER
+620 DLSAALAAANER
-632 HVVFHARG
+632 HVIFHARG
-640 GSIARGGSRIDT
+640 GSIARGGSRIDS

-678 YGLKPIAMRTLERAF
+678 YGLRPIAMRTLERAF
-693 NSLTSSLGG
+693 NAVASSLGG
-702 AATGVTPG
+702 NPQGMTPG
-710 AEHVNFAARV
+710 PEQVRFAARLAAV
-720 ATASHE
+720 SRQQ
-726 AYRRFVH
+726 YRRFVH
-733 GQPEFYSWFQ
+733 GDAELYGWFQ
-743 SVTPIDVIARMQ
+743 AVTPFDVIARMQ

-785 HFLPAWLGAGAGLRT
+785 HMLPAWYGAGAGLKE
-800 AIEELGLPVAR
+800 AIDEFGLATAR
-811 SAYAS
+811 SAYAEWS
-816 WNFFTSLIDDLEAS
+816 FFTTLIDDLEAS

-836 DIAAAY
+836 EIAAAY
-842 EELAPSSQRP
+842 EELAAPGQGRFAARV
-852 LGIKLREEFA
+852 REEFRQ
-862 VVRDQVLAIKEMQ
+862 VRDQVLLVKQTEA
-875 WLLDRDP
+875 LLDRDP
-882 TMQRSIE
+882 TLQRAIA

-908 WRESGRQDRDLFESL
+908 WRETGRQDRELFEAL
-923 LACTAG
+923 LACIAG

>member
-1 MLIVCNVTRASAPP
+1 VR
-15 VGVIRPR
+15 
-22 RDVCRIARSVK
+22 
-33 RDDIQFPAKHSALRD
+33 RDDIQFPAKHTALRD
-48 DVHVLGVLVG
+48 DVHVLGALVG

-69 FDLVEKDRRLSIKRR
+69 FDLVEKDRRLSIRRR
-84 AGDKEAAAELSIQL
+84 AGDKEAAAELGIQL
-98 RGRAPQVARD
+98 RGRAPNVARD

-124 KVHRIRRRRQYF
+124 KVHRIRRRRGYF
-136 LEASERAQPGGV
+136 LEASDRAQPGGV
-148 EAALNELKSRGYTLE
+148 EAALAALKDRGLTLE
-163 KVLELLKKIRVEP
+163 KVLELLKKIRIEP

-208 LTPAELRQNW
+208 LTPQELRQNW

-254 ILYPILPAFY
+254 ILYRILPAFY
-264 DEIAEALSKLYE
+264 DELAEALSKLYG
-276 VPADSLE
+276 VPADTLE

-303 VHAKTIRETLARQQQ
+303 VHAKTVRETLARQQQ
-318 VIINAYFKE
+318 VIINAYFRE

-338 ASRSAVLPE
+338 ASRSAVTPE
-347 LSQRIELYAT
+347 LSQRIEQYAT
-357 LIPGAQ
+357 LIPGAL
-363 GSTPMRHDRMPYR
+363 GITPMRHDRMPYR
-376 VFLGQIAE
+376 VFLGQVAE
-384 RLRLTYDKRPNG
+384 RLRLTYDGRPNG

-403 LRDLKLIAVSLKSNK
+403 LRDLKLISTSLKANK

-442 TLDLRQTAEIHHQ
+442 TLDLRQHSEIHHR
-455 VIGQGLDDPAW
+455 VIAQGLDDPRW
-466 MTRTPAE
+466 MERTPTE
-473 RHDLLVGA
+473 RHDLLVQA
-481 IERDAGVKMELD
+481 IERDAGVKVELD
-493 ALGRRTVGVFEA
+493 ALGRRTLGVFEA
-505 ILQARHRYGPE
+505 ILQARHRYGRD
-516 AVGYYVVS
+516 AIGYYVVS
-524 GTQNADDV
+524 GTQGADDV
-532 LAPLLLARW
+532 LAPLLIARW

-557 PMFESV
+557 PLFESV
-563 EALERCGEVM
+563 DALEQCGDVM
-573 RTLLGDPLYR
+573 KTLMGDPLYR

-600 DANKE
+600 DTNKE
-605 SGLCAARFAAWRAQA
+605 SGICAARFAAYRAQA
-620 ELSTALAAANER
+620 DLSNALAAANER
-632 HVVFHARG
+632 HVIFHARG
-640 GSIARGGSRIDT
+640 GSIARGGSRIDS
-652 LVRTAPAGTING
+652 LVRTAPAGSVNG

-673 VINQG
+673 VINQS

-693 NSLTSSLGG
+693 NSLALSIGG
-702 AATGVTPG
+702 AATGVAATP
-710 AEHVNFAARV
+710 EQVRFAARLAV
-720 ATASHE
+720 ASRET
-726 AYRRFVH
+726 YRRFVSPD
-733 GQPEFYSWFQ
+733 PEFYSWFQ

-755 IGSRPAVR
+755 IGSRPVER
-763 PGKDGFDA
+763 PGKEGFDA

-785 HFLPAWLGAGAGLRT
+785 HMLPGWFGAGSGLRT
-800 AIEELGLPVAR
+800 TVGELGLEVAR
-811 SAYAS
+811 AAYGE
-816 WNFFTSLIDDLEAS
+816 WNYFTALIDDLEAS

-842 EELAPSSQRP
+842 EELSETRHRHF
-852 LGIKLREEFA
+852 GVKLREEFHLVA
-862 VVRDQVLAIKEMQ
+862 EQVLSIKQ
-875 WLLDRDP
+875 CGAVLDKDP
-882 TMQRSIE
+882 TLQRSIE

-908 WRESGRQDRDLFESL
+908 WRETGRQDRELFESL
-923 LACTAG
+923 LACIAG

>member
-1 MLIVCNVTRASAPP
+1 
-15 VGVIRPR
+15 
-22 RDVCRIARSVK
+22 VK

-48 DVHVLGVLVG
+48 DVHVLGALVG
-58 DVLKEQGGDTL
+58 DVLKEQGGDAL

-84 AGDKEAAAELSIQL
+84 AGDKEAAAELHLQL
-98 RGRAPQVARD
+98 RGRAPHLARD
-108 LARAFSMWF
+108 LARAFSTWF

-136 LEASERAQPGGV
+136 IEASQRVQPGGV
-148 EAALNELKSRGYTLE
+148 EAALQELKSRGYTLAQ
-163 KVLELLKKIRVEP
+163 VLDLLKRIHIEP

-208 LTPAELRQNW
+208 LSPQELRQNW

-254 ILYPILPAFY
+254 ILYRILPAFY
-264 DEIAEALSKLYE
+264 DEVADALGKLYD
-276 VPADSLE
+276 VAPDSLE
-283 LPDMI
+283 LPHMI

-327 CGVLAQLLSQS
+327 CGILAQLLSQS

-357 LIPGAQ
+357 LMPGAQ
-363 GSTPMRHDRMPYR
+363 GVTPMRHDRMPYR

-403 LRDLKLIAVSLKSNK
+403 LRDIKLIAASLEANK
-418 GFHAGWGNVQRLI
+418 GFHAGWGNVRRLI

-442 TLDLRQTAEIHHQ
+442 TLDLRQTAEIHHC
-455 VIGQGLDDPAW
+455 VIAQGLDDPGWRA
-466 MTRTPAE
+466 RTAAE
-473 RHDLLVGA
+473 RHDLLVSA
-481 IERDAGVKMELD
+481 IERDAGVKVELD
-493 ALGRRTVGVFEA
+493 ALGKRTVGVFEA
-505 ILQARHRYGPE
+505 ILQARHRYGPD
-516 AVGYYVVS
+516 AIGYYVVS
-524 GTQNADDV
+524 GTQGADDV
-532 LAPLLLARW
+532 LAPLLIARW
-541 AEAYDRVSGE
+541 AEAYDRKSGE

-563 EALERCGEVM
+563 DALDHCGDVM

-590 RTQCALIGYS
+590 RTQCVLIGYS
-600 DANKE
+600 DSNKE
-605 SGLCAARFAAWRAQA
+605 GGLCASRFAAYRAQA

-632 HVVFHARG
+632 HVIFHARG
-640 GSIARGGSRIDT
+640 GSIARGGSRVDS
-652 LVRTAPAGTING
+652 LVRTAPAGTVNG

-673 VINQG
+673 LINQG
-678 YGLKPIAMRTLERAF
+678 YGLRPIAMRTLERAF
-693 NSLTSSLGG
+693 HALATSLGG
-702 AATGVTPG
+702 AATGV
-710 AEHVNFAARV
+710 AASSEQVQFAAR
-720 ATASHE
+720 AASVSRQ
-726 AYRRFVH
+726 AYRRLVH
-733 GQPEFYSWFQ
+733 GDAEFYAWFQ
-743 SVTPIDVIARMQ
+743 AVTPIDVITRMQ

-763 PGKDGFDA
+763 PGKEGFDA

-785 HFLPAWLGAGAGLRT
+785 HLLPAWYGAGFGLRT
-800 AIEELGLPVAR
+800 AIDELGIDVAR
-811 SAYAS
+811 TAYAE
-816 WNFFTSLIDDLEAS
+816 WNFFTSLVDDLEAS
-830 LARADL
+830 LARADMA
-836 DIAAAY
+836 IAESY
-842 EELAPSSQRP
+842 EELAPASMARF
-852 LGIKLREEFA
+852 GVKLREEFSL
-862 VVRDQVLAIKEMQ
+862 VREQVLAIKQ
-875 WLLDRDP
+875 TQFLLDRDQ
-882 TMQRSIE
+882 TLQRAIE

-908 WRESGRQDRDLFESL
+908 WRESGRQDRDLFEAL

>member
-1 MLIVCNVTRASAPP
+1 MFDRMP
-15 VGVIRPR
+15 
-22 RDVCRIARSVK
+22 RSVK

-48 DVHVLGVLVG
+48 DVHVLGALIG
-58 DVLKEQGGDTL
+58 DVLKEQGGDIL

-84 AGDKEAAAELSIQL
+84 AGDKEAAAELSVQL

-124 KVHRIRRRRQYF
+124 KVHRIRRRRGYF

-148 EAALNELKSRGYTLE
+148 EAALTELKNRGLTLPQ
-163 KVLELLKKIRVEP
+163 VLELLGKVRIEP

-208 LTPAELRQNW
+208 LTPQELRQNW

-223 EVTTA
+223 ELTTA

-254 ILYPILPAFY
+254 ILYRILPAFY
-264 DEIAEALSKLYE
+264 AELADALSKLYE

-283 LPDMI
+283 LPNII

-318 VIINAYFKE
+318 VIINAYFQE
-327 CGVLAQLLSQS
+327 CGTLAQLLSQS

-347 LSQRIELYAT
+347 LQQRIELYGT

-363 GSTPMRHDRMPYR
+363 GMTPARHDRMPYR
-376 VFLGQIAE
+376 VFLGQIGE
-384 RLRLTYDKRPNG
+384 RLRLSYDARPNS

-403 LRDLKLIAVSLKSNK
+403 LRDLKLIAASLKANK

-442 TLDLRQTAEIHHQ
+442 TLDLRQQAEVHHR
-455 VIGQGLDDPAW
+455 VIAQGLDDANW
-466 MTRTPAE
+466 MVRTPQE
-473 RHDLLVGA
+473 RHDLLVRA
-481 IERDAGVKMELD
+481 IERDTGFKTELD
-493 ALGRRTVGVFEA
+493 ALGRRTLGVFEG
-505 ILQARHRYGPE
+505 ILQARHRYGPD
-516 AVGYYVVS
+516 AIGYYVVS
-524 GTQNADDV
+524 GTHNADDV

-541 AEAYDRVSGE
+541 AEAYDRRSGE

-557 PMFESV
+557 PLFESV
-563 EALERCGEVM
+563 DALERCGDVM
-573 RTLLGDPLYR
+573 RTLLGDPLYH

-590 RTQCALIGYS
+590 RTQCALVGYS
-600 DANKE
+600 DTNKE
-605 SGLCAARFAAWRAQA
+605 SGICAARFAAYRAQA
-620 ELSTALAAANER
+620 DLSAVLAAAHEH
-632 HVVFHARG
+632 HVIFHARG

-673 VINQG
+673 VINQS
-678 YGLKPIAMRTLERAF
+678 YGLRPIAMRTLERAF
-693 NSLTSSLGG
+693 HALATTLGG
-702 AATGVTPG
+702 STQGMTPSS
-710 AEHVNFAARV
+710 EQVQFAARV
-720 ATASHE
+720 ASVSRQH
-726 AYRRFVH
+726 YRRFVAD
-733 GQPEFYSWFQ
+733 PELYAWFNA
-743 SVTPIDVIARMQ
+743 VTPIDVITRMQ

-763 PGKDGFDA
+763 PGHEGFDA

-785 HFLPAWLGAGAGLRT
+785 HLLPAWYGAGFGLAT
-800 AIEELGLPVAR
+800 AIDELGVAAAR
-811 SAYAS
+811 SAYRDWS
-816 WNFFTSLIDDLEAS
+816 FFTLLVDDLEAS
-830 LARADL
+830 IARADL
-836 DIAAAY
+836 EIAAAY
-842 EELAPSSQRP
+842 EELCERRLQRF
-852 LGIKLREEFA
+852 GAQVREEFA
-862 VVRDQVLAIKEMQ
+862 RVREHVLLVKEIPQ
-875 WLLDRDP
+875 LLERDP
-882 TMQRSIE
+882 TLQRAIE

-908 WRESGRQDRDLFESL
+908 WRVTERQDRELFEAL
-923 LACTAG
+923 LACIAG

>member
-1 MLIVCNVTRASAPP
+1 MPP
-15 VGVIRPR
+15 FVR
-22 RDVCRIARSVK
+22 
-33 RDDIQFPAKHSALRD
+33 RDDIQFPAKHTALRD
-48 DVHVLGVLVG
+48 DVHVLGALVG
-58 DVLKEQGGDTL
+58 DVLKEQGGDVL
-69 FDLVEKDRRLSIKRR
+69 FDLVEKDRRLSIRRR

-124 KVHRIRRRRQYF
+124 KVHRIRRRRGYF
-136 LEASERAQPGGV
+136 LEASDRPQPGGMA
-148 EAALNELKSRGYTLE
+148 AALSALKERGLSLAE
-163 KVLELLKKIRVEP
+163 VLELLKKVRIEP

-208 LTPAELRQNW
+208 LTPQELRQNW

-254 ILYPILPAFY
+254 ILYRILPAFY
-264 DEIAEALSKLYE
+264 AELAEALAKLYG
-276 VPADSLE
+276 VHADSLE
-283 LPDMI
+283 LPIMV

-318 VIINAYFKE
+318 VIVNAYYKD
-327 CGVLAQLLSQS
+327 CGHLAQLLSQS
-338 ASRSAVLPE
+338 ASRAAVLPE

-357 LIPGAQ
+357 LIPGAL
-363 GSTPMRHDRMPYR
+363 GITPMRHDRMPYR

-384 RLRLTYDKRPNG
+384 RLRITYEGRPNG
-396 YEGPQQF
+396 YENPQAF
-403 LRDLKLIAVSLKSNK
+403 LRDIKLIAASLKANK

-442 TLDLRQTAEIHHQ
+442 TLDLRQHAEIHHR
-455 VIGQGLDDPAW
+455 VIGQGLDDPNW
-466 MTRTPAE
+466 MVRTAAE
-473 RHDLLVGA
+473 RHDLLVAA
-481 IERDAGVKMELD
+481 IERDTGVKMELD
-493 ALGRRTVGVFEA
+493 ALGRRTLGVFEA
-505 ILQARHRYGPE
+505 ILQARHRYGQD
-516 AVGYYVVS
+516 AIGYYVVS
-524 GTQNADDV
+524 GTTGADDV

-541 AEAYDRVSGE
+541 AEAYDKRSGE

-557 PMFESV
+557 PLFESV
-563 EALERCGEVM
+563 DALEHCGDVM

-583 RHLDARG
+583 RHLESRG

-600 DANKE
+600 DTNKE
-605 SGLCAARFAAWRAQA
+605 SGICASRFAAFRAQA
-620 ELSTALAAANER
+620 ELSAALAAANER
-632 HVVFHARG
+632 HVIFHARG

-652 LVRTAPAGTING
+652 LVRTAPAGTVNG

-673 VINQG
+673 VINQS
-678 YGLKPIAMRTLERAF
+678 YGLRPIAMRTLERAF
-693 NSLTSSLGG
+693 NAVVSSIGG
-702 AATGVTPG
+702 VARGTTAT
-710 AEHVNFAARV
+710 EQQLKFAGRV
-720 ATASHE
+720 ASVSRQH
-726 AYRRFVH
+726 YRRFVH
-733 GQPEFYSWFQ
+733 ADAEFYAWFQ
-743 SVTPIDVIARMQ
+743 AVTPIDVIARMQ
-755 IGSRPAVR
+755 IGSRPAAR
-763 PGKDGFDA
+763 PGKEGFEA

-785 HFLPAWLGAGAGLRT
+785 HMLPAWYGAGFGLRT
-800 AIEELGLPVAR
+800 AIEELGLDTAR
-811 SAYAS
+811 AAYAE
-816 WNFFTSLIDDLEAS
+816 WNFFGQLIDDLES
-830 LARADL
+830 TLARADL
-836 DIAAAY
+836 EIAAAY
-842 EELAPSSQRP
+842 EELAETRHEHFAA
-852 LGIKLREEFA
+852 KVREEFQL
-862 VVRDQVLAIKEMQ
+862 VVEQVLSIKQGNTLLERDQ
-875 WLLDRDP
+875 

-923 LACTAG
+923 LASIAG